1 MGVSCRSAGRA
12 FQGCGF
18 RLRPNAGVCFRAFFQ
33 NALTLS
39 IPHTVS
45 SQASIGAASSPS
57 HAPAKKIICLQVVSA
72 GCRVLLCKTRVYF
85 FSRKEICSQASI
97 GAASSPL
104 HAPAKKIIC
113 LQVVSAGCRV
123 LLCKTRIYFFPRE
136 EMCSQA
142 SISHTR
148 RHIGFWPPE
157 ATNTYTI
164 NPCKRPQSQGFC

>member
-33 NALTLS
+33 NALTLAGKK
-39 IPHTVS
+39 IICLQVVS
-45 SQASIGAASSPS
+45 AGCRVLLCKTRVYFFPREEMCLQVSIGAASSPS

-85 FSRKEICSQASI
+85 FPREEICSQASI
-97 GAASSPL
+97 
-104 HAPAKKIIC
+104 
-113 LQVVSAGCRV
+113 
-123 LLCKTRIYFFPRE
+123 
-136 EMCSQA
+136 
-142 SISHTR
+142 SHSR
-148 RHIGFWPPE
+148 RHIGFCPPE

-164 NPCKRPQSQGFC
+164 NPRKRPQSQGFC

>member
-12 FQGCGF
+12 FQGCGI

-39 IPHTVS
+39 IPYTVS
-45 SQASIGAASSPS
+45 SQVSRGAASSPS

-72 GCRVLLCKTRVYF
+72 GCRVLLCKTRIYF
-85 FSRKEICSQASI
+85 FS
-97 GAASSPL
+97 
-104 HAPAKKIIC
+104 
-113 LQVVSAGCRV
+113 
-123 LLCKTRIYFFPRE
+123 RE

-142 SISHTR
+142 SISHSR
-148 RHIGFWPPE
+148 RHIGFCPPE

-164 NPCKRPQSQGFC
+164 NPRKRPQSQGFC